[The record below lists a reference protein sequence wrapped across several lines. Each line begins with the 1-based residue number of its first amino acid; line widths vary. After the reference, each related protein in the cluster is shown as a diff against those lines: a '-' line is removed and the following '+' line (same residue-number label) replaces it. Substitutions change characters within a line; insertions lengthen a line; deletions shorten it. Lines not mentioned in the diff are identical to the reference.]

1 MTFVQDLCHL
11 VTANDTIMQLRGLF
25 FYGKLKIKIFIGK
38 FRALASLLATS
49 ESLKSM
55 LAIISFQSPVG
66 IGLIPNKHYSELSD
80 GILYQPT
87 PQVKKKCTFV
97 RSKFESC
104 TFDLLFFGVHLSYRL
119 IHYLTQKLSL
129 LVI

>member
-55 LAIISFQSPVG
+55 LAIISFQSSVG

-87 PQVKKKCTFV
+87 PLVKKV
-97 RSKFESC
+97 
-104 TFDLLFFGVHLSYRL
+104 
-119 IHYLTQKLSL
+119 
-129 LVI
+129 